1 MKTSR
6 LTTCMILIAA
16 VALLVASPVW
26 AADAVK
32 LAVME
37 PLSGTFKDIGD
48 RYLEGV
54 QYAAE
59 VLNAKGGINGQKVEI
74 IAVDSELKPAVA
86 TTKATKLILTEGV
99 KYFCGGTGSSVAG
112 AMEVLAQKHSLIF
125 FTYGMA
131 AASLTG
137 EKCSPNFFRLCANT
151 DTQSAALATW
161 VAAQGFKKVACI
173 AQDYSFGK
181 EATEGFIKKLKKL
194 NPNVEIVAQ
203 ILHPTGNKDFAPYV
217 SQIINSGAEV
227 VFTSNWGSDLTL
239 LLKQAKP
246 LGLKAKFACYY
257 LNDEN
262 AITAVANDEAVIGS
276 ETAEVYMLT
285 IPGAANKEFIEG
297 FKKSKGY
304 YPTWL
309 RGKAYLATMMWAE
322 AVKKAGSTDVNAVRK
337 AWEGLVYDGP
347 AGKWTMR
354 ACDHQVQQPVWTAEI
369 VEKNPFFKHAYV
381 GPATMVAPDKIE
393 VPCDQTGCKGLAK

>member
-1 MKTSR
+1 MRKA
-6 LTTCMILIAA
+6 ILVGMVLLLA
-16 VALLVASPVW
+16 VFTAS
-26 AADAVK
+26 ASLAGGTIK

-59 VLNAKGGINGQKVEI
+59 VLNKAGGINGMKVEV
-74 IAVDSELKPAVA
+74 IAVDSELKPAIA
-86 TTKATKLILTEGV
+86 TRKATKLMMQDGV
-99 KYFCGGTGSSVAG
+99 KYFCGGTGSSVGG
-112 AMEVLAQKHSLIF
+112 AMAALAEKKGGLF

-131 AASLTG
+131 AASQTG
-137 EKCSPNFFRLCANT
+137 EKCSKTFFRACANT
-151 DTQSAALATW
+151 DTQSFALANW
-161 VAAQGFKKVACI
+161 VAQKGFTKIFTI

-181 EATEGFIKKLKKL
+181 EATEAFVKKLAQL
-194 NPNVEIVAQ
+194 NPKAKIVGKV
-203 ILHPTGNKDFAPYV
+203 LHPIGTKDFAPYV

-246 LGLKAKFACYY
+246 LGLKAMFACYY

-262 AITAVANDEAVIGS
+262 AITAVANDAAVIGS
-276 ETAEVYMLT
+276 VGAEVYMIT
-285 IPGAANKEFIEG
+285 IPGEANKKFVEG
-297 FKKSKGY
+297 FKKAKGY

-309 RGKAYLATMMWAE
+309 RGKAYLATMFWAE
-322 AVKKAGSTDVNAVRK
+322 AVKKAGTDKVDAVIK
-337 AWEGLVYDGP
+337 AWEGLTYDGP

-354 ACDHQVQQPVWTAEI
+354 ACDHQVQQPIWIAP
-369 VEKNPFFKHAYV
+369 VEAKSPYFKHAYV
-381 GPATMVAPDKIE
+381 GPASMVAADKIN
-393 VPCDQTGCKGLAK
+393 VPCEQTGCKGLGK

>member
-1 MKTSR
+1 MRKLITTMMV
-6 LTTCMILIAA
+6 LTLALCFAA
-16 VALLVASPVW
+16 AAS
-26 AADAVK
+26 AGGTIK

-59 VLNAKGGINGQKVEI
+59 VLNKAGGINGMKVEVI
-74 IAVDSELKPAVA
+74 PVDSELKPAIA
-86 TTKATKLILTEGV
+86 TRKATKLMIKDGV
-99 KYFCGGTGSSVAG
+99 KYFCGGTGSSVGG
-112 AMEVLAQKHSLIF
+112 AMSVLAEKKGGLF

-131 AASLTG
+131 AASMTG
-137 EKCSPNFFRLCANT
+137 EKCSKSFFRACANT
-151 DTQSAALATW
+151 DTQSYALANW
-161 VAAQGFKKVACI
+161 VAQQGFSKVFTI

-181 EATEGFIKKLKKL
+181 QATAAFVRKLAEL
-194 NPNVEIVAQ
+194 NPKAKVVGKV
-203 ILHPTGNKDFAPYV
+203 LHPIGTKDFAPYV

-257 LNDEN
+257 LNDEQ
-262 AITAVANDEAVIGS
+262 AITAVANDAAVIGS
-276 ETAEVYMLT
+276 VGAEVYMLT
-285 IPGAANKEFIEG
+285 IDNPANKKFVEG
-297 FKKSKGY
+297 FKKAKGY

-309 RGKAYLATMMWAE
+309 RGKSYLATMFWAE
-322 AVKKAGSTDVNAVRK
+322 AVKKAGSAKVSDVIK
-337 AWEGLVYDGP
+337 AWEGLSYDGP

-354 ACDHQVQQPVWTAEI
+354 ACDHQVQQPIWIAPVVA
-369 VEKNPFFKHAYV
+369 KNPFFKHAYV
-381 GPATMVAPDKIE
+381 GPASMVAADKVN
-393 VPCDQTGCKGLAK
+393 VPCDKTGCKGLAK

>member
-1 MKTSR
+1 MKTKHVAG
-6 LTTCMILIAA
+6 LLALILFFT
-16 VALLVASPVW
+16 VSPVW
-26 AADAVK
+26 AADTIK

-59 VLNAKGGINGQKVEI
+59 VLNANGGINGQQVEVI
-74 IAVDSELKPAVA
+74 PVDSELKPAIA
-86 TTKATKLILTEGV
+86 TTKATKLILTKGV

-125 FTYGMA
+125 YTYGMA

-137 EKCSPNFFRLCANT
+137 EKCSPNFFRVCANT
-151 DTQSAALATW
+151 DTHSAALATW
-161 VAAQGFKKVACI
+161 VASKGFKKVACI

-181 EATEGFIKKLKKL
+181 EATAGFVNKLKEL
-194 NPNVEIVAQ
+194 NPDAEVVAQ
-203 ILHPTGNKDFAPYV
+203 ILHPIGTKDFAPYV

-257 LNDEN
+257 LNDDY
-262 AITAVANDEAVIGS
+262 AITAVSNDEAVIGS
-276 ETAEVYMLT
+276 VGAEVYMLT
-285 IPGAANKEFIEG
+285 IPGTANEKFIEG

-322 AVKKAGSTDVNAVRK
+322 AVKKAGSVDVDAVRT
-337 AWEGLVYDGP
+337 AWEGLSYDGL
-347 AGKWTMR
+347 AGTWTMR
-354 ACDHQVQQPVWTAEI
+354 ACDHQVQQPVWTAE
-369 VEKNPFFKHAYV
+369 VVAKNPFFKHAYV
-381 GPATMVAPDKIE
+381 GPATMVAPEKIN
-393 VPCDQTGCKGLAK
+393 VPCEATGCKGLAK

>member
-1 MKTSR
+1 MKTKHVAG
-6 LTTCMILIAA
+6 LLVLILIFT
-16 VALLVASPVW
+16 VSSVW
-26 AADAVK
+26 AADTVK

-59 VLNAKGGINGQKVEI
+59 VLNAKGGINGQQVEVI
-74 IAVDSELKPAVA
+74 PVDSELKPAIA
-86 TTKATKLILTEGV
+86 TTKATKLILTEDV

-125 FTYGMA
+125 YTYGMA

-181 EATEGFIKKLKKL
+181 EATAGFINKLKEL
-194 NPNVEIVAQ
+194 NPDAQIVAQ
-203 ILHPTGNKDFAPYV
+203 ILHPIGNKDFAPYV

-257 LNDEN
+257 LNDDN
-262 AITAVANDEAVIGS
+262 AITAVDNDDAVIGS
-276 ETAEVYMLT
+276 AGAEVYMLT
-285 IPGAANKEFIEG
+285 IPGKANQEFIEG
-297 FKKSKGY
+297 FKKSRGY

-322 AVKKAGSTDVNAVRK
+322 AVKKAGSTDVDAVRT
-337 AWEGLVYDGP
+337 AWEGLSYDGL
-347 AGKWTMR
+347 AGTWTMR
-354 ACDHQVQQPVWTAEI
+354 ACDHQVQQPIWTAE
-369 VEKNPFFKHAYV
+369 VVAKNPFFSHAYV
-381 GPATMVAPDKIE
+381 GPATMVAPEKIN
-393 VPCDQTGCKGLAK
+393 VPCEATGCKGLGK